1 MGFTLFCVNSNLYWV
16 GIRYLYVLNYLF
28 EFWPLAFI
36 ILTFVYVIKNVIYDL
51 IAMHEY
57 FNTRHSKD
65 SSFHSVFGEVE
76 TLDKKV
82 VWYIVATIFVILL

>member
-1 MGFTLFCVNSNLYWV
+1 
-16 GIRYLYVLNYLF
+16 
-28 EFWPLAFI
+28 
-36 ILTFVYVIKNVIYDL
+36 
-51 IAMHEY
+51 MHEY

-82 VWYIVATIFVILL
+82 VWYIVAIIFVILL